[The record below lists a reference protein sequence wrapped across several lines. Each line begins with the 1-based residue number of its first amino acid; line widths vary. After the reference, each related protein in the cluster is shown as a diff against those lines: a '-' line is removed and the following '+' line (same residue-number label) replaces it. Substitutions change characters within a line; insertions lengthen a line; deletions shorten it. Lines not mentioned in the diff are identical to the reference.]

1 MDGLEREV
9 MDGIKDIAKDW
20 GLKVTKF
27 WITDLAEHRVFRLM
41 IQDTPATVL
50 PEEISGDE

>member
-9 MDGIKDIAKDW
+9 MDGIRDRAKDW

-41 IQDTPATVL
+41 TQDTPTTVL
-50 PEEISGDE
+50 PEEFSDGE